1 MKEEIFVSITP
12 KSPIYLGEI
21 KPNTSFLS
29 SKNYLPGG
37 LLLGALGEYLV
48 RSKREKEIREITSK
62 IRFGNFFPSRGE
74 TLWAL
79 PFPATSL
86 ECKREPGFKPKCHGI
101 FDSLLISLAY
111 AELQKAEAKFP
122 VPVDFKC
129 RYSDKD
135 SDCNGRTDRAS
146 GFFIRETNYKKV
158 TTSKISQTKVAIN
171 RRRNTA
177 EKEMLYSVTALAP
190 KGVFVGR
197 VWTENG
203 EVRLVKEALET
214 IGIGGLT
221 GRGYGKVEL
230 KESEVKVESIEK
242 RVKDFNE
249 ILRRVWKD
257 LTSISISNGLPNEPQ
272 GFYFSLDLLSPAILR
287 DQNGLPTLK
296 PNLNW
301 RVTKPELV
309 FISNSSTFIS
319 GWSTAWGLY
328 KETYMGTSIGSV
340 YVFKVDS
347 EKDIPY
353 EELEK
358 IELEGLGEK
367 TNEGFGEVLI
377 CHPFHKEVEQ
387 V

>member
-48 RSKREKEIREITSK
+48 RSKREREIKEITSK
-62 IRFGNFFPSRGE
+62 IRFGNFFPSSGE

-79 PFPATSL
+79 PFPLTSL
-86 ECKREPGFKPKCHGI
+86 ECKKKSGFKTDGHGI
-101 FDSLLISLAY
+101 FDSLLVSLAY

-129 RYSDKD
+129 KYSNRN
-135 SDCNGRTDRAS
+135 SDCNGRMDRAS
-146 GFFIRETNYKKV
+146 GFFTKEKNYKKV

-197 VWTENG
+197 VWAENG
-203 EVRLVKEALET
+203 EVGLVKEVLEA

-230 KESEVKVESIEK
+230 KESEVRVEPIEK

-257 LTSISISNGLPNEPQ
+257 LTSISVNSGFPNEPQ

-287 DQNGLPTLK
+287 DETGLPTLK
-296 PNLNW
+296 PILNLEG
-301 RVTKPELV
+301 KKLEPV
-309 FISNSSTFIS
+309 FYSNSSTFIS

-328 KETYMGTSIGSV
+328 KETYMGTSMGSV

-353 EELEK
+353 EELER
-358 IELEGLGEK
+358 IELEGIGER